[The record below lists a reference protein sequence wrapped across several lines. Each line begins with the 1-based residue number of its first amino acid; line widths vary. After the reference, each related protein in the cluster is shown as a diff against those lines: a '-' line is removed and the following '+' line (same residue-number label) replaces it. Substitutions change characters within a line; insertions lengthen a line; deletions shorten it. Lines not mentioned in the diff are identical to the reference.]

1 MIGGIAAILP
11 APPEPP
17 LIASALLLWTVGAAR
32 AETMALDPQNRAH
45 VGVSVIPA
53 PSGVGVIGGLDSRLT
68 RVVAL
73 DIGGFA
79 SPAPLAEGLEGGEDF
94 RETTLLRH
102 GIYVT
107 PGLRIPHAQP
117 KTWAWEVFAR
127 GGGGVVWTAN
137 LSEDA
142 PVTGDTRYAVE
153 PELAG
158 TLGADALVRFGRL
171 GVRASGKA
179 WLFEVLQP
187 SPVEAFVVVRSQF
200 GVEAL
205 LQW

>member
-1 MIGGIAAILP
+1 M
-11 APPEPP
+11 
-17 LIASALLLWTVGAAR
+17 IASALLLWTVGAAR

-45 VGVSVIPA
+45 VGVSVIPG
-53 PSGVGVIGGLDSRLT
+53 PSGVGIVGGLDSRLT

-73 DIGGFA
+73 DFGGFA
-79 SPAPLAEGLEGGEDF
+79 SPLALAEGLEGGDDF
-94 RETTLLRH
+94 GETTLLRH

-107 PGLRIPHAQP
+107 PGLRIPHPQP
-117 KTWAWEVFAR
+117 KNWAWEVFAR

-137 LSEDA
+137 VSEDV
-142 PVTGDTRYAVE
+142 PVTSDTRYAVE
-153 PELAG
+153 PDLAG
-158 TLGADALVRFGRL
+158 TLGADALVRTGRF

-187 SPVEAFVVVRSQF
+187 SPVDTFVVVRTQF